1 MSGRR
6 GACYSGPGTAVP
18 HVNPLIGASAGMP
31 TYGTEGLRA
40 PVAEGE
46 SARLASAARPV
57 CLIRPVPT
65 LVDGKL

>member
-1 MSGRR
+1 MEQRV
-6 GACYSGPGTAVP
+6 CV
-18 HVNPLIGASAGMP
+18 
-31 TYGTEGLRA
+31 GL
-40 PVAEGE
+40 VAEGE